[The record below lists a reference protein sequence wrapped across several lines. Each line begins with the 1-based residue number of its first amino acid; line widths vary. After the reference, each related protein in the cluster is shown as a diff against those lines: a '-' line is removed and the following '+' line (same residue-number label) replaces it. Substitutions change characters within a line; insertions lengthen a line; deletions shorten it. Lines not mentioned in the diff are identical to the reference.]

1 MSKIFLVFMTAA
13 IILSP
18 AAALA
23 HEGHEHGA
31 SHEESE
37 QPAQTQQIPG
47 DSAQTELFRENA
59 MLKEEL
65 EKQKAE
71 AMKTARNETEKASV
85 RSSLIIMGILLAG
98 LGLAIR
104 YLPERGSK

>member
-1 MSKIFLVFMTAA
+1 MSKIFLIFMTAI

-18 AAALA
+18 ASAPA

-31 SHEESE
+31 SQAEPE
-37 QPAQTQQIPG
+37 QPAQPRQIPG
-47 DSAQTELFRENA
+47 GDAQTELFRENA
-59 MLKEEL
+59 LLKEEL

-71 AMKTARNETEKASV
+71 TMKITRTETERASG

>member
-1 MSKIFLVFMTAA
+1 MSKILLVFMTA
-13 IILSP
+13 IIVLSP
-18 AAALA
+18 ALASA
-23 HEGHEHGA
+23 HEGHEHGGSQA
-31 SHEESE
+31 ESE
-37 QPAQTQQIPG
+37 QPAQPQQIPG
-47 DSAQTELFRENA
+47 DSAQTDLYRENA
-59 MLKEEL
+59 ALKEEL

>member
-1 MSKIFLVFMTAA
+1 MSKIFLVFMTAI

-18 AAALA
+18 ASALA

-31 SHEESE
+31 SQAESE
-37 QPAQTQQIPG
+37 QPAQPQQIPG
-47 DSAQTELFRENA
+47 GDAQTELFRENA
-59 MLKEEL
+59 ALKEEL

-71 AMKTARNETEKASV
+71 AMKTARNATEKASV
-85 RSSLIIMGILLAG
+85 RSSLIIMGILLGG

>member
-1 MSKIFLVFMTAA
+1 MSKIFLVLMAA
-13 IILSP
+13 IIVLSP
-18 AAALA
+18 AWALA
-23 HEGHEHGA
+23 HEGHDHGA

-37 QPAQTQQIPG
+37 QPAQPLQIPG

-65 EKQKAE
+65 EKQKTE
-71 AMKTARNETEKASV
+71 AMKIARNETERSSV

-104 YLPERGSK
+104 YLPEKGSK